1 MGNQIPPKFAPL
13 FIPAMQGENLWLRR
27 LSNWAEKTRRV
38 PAWVA
43 LFGALVA
50 VFNYGFSSA
59 DTDKTPLSIVYL
71 LVLFVS
77 ISSIVI
83 GYFSDKIRPKKLVWL
98 FDAFYIVL
106 LGYTVYDVLGG
117 GFRLTFNTMFIAPI
131 MFLILIREL
140 STLPVTFSRDVLNPA
155 QLFLGSFA
163 AIIMLGAFFLMLPNA
178 TVNGISFIDSLFT
191 ATSAVCVTGLIVV
204 DTGSYFTT
212 FGQVVIMVLIQLGGL
227 GIMTFTGFFS
237 HFFRGKSSYE
247 NQLVLSNITNT
258 SAMDEVFKTVRRIVL
273 ITFIIELFGA
283 VFIYFSIDPAVIT
296 SFGDRAFFAGFH
308 AISAFCNAGFSTLE
322 NSLYELPFR
331 YNYSLQLIIA
341 LLFIVGGIGFPIVF
355 NSLQYVRYLIVN
367 LLLPFSTTGHV
378 KHRSHVINL
387 NSRIVLITTGILLS
401 AGTLLFL
408 TFEYNNTLAEHSG
421 FGKFVVAFFGA
432 ATPRTAG
439 FNSVDTSLLNFHTIM
454 IVFFLMWV
462 GASPGSTGGGL
473 KTSTLALGTLNFL
486 SVASGKSKIELFKR
500 EIPQQ
505 SVRRASAIIA
515 LSLIA
520 IGTSVF
526 FISLFDPDKE
536 LLPIAFESFSAY
548 STVGLSL
555 GITAELSEYSR
566 VIIIITMFVGR
577 VTLLTFLAAFLRKEK
592 YSHYR
597 YPKEDIL
604 IN

>member
-1 MGNQIPPKFAPL
+1 MFRITSLAKSLELFAL
-13 FIPAMQGENLWLRR
+13 
-27 LSNWAEKTRRV
+27 KTRRI
-38 PAWVA
+38 PAWIA
-43 LFGALVA
+43 LAGCLVA
-50 VFNYGFSSA
+50 VFNYGYSIS
-59 DTDKTPLSIVYL
+59 DTGKTYLSIVYVF
-71 LVLFVS
+71 VL
-77 ISSIVI
+77 ITGMASIVL
-83 GYFSDKIRPKKLVWL
+83 GYFSAKIRPRRGVWV
-98 FDAFYIVL
+98 FDAVYLLL
-106 LGYTVYDVLGG
+106 LGYTVVDLTGG
-117 GFRLTFNTMFIAPI
+117 GFRLTVNTMLIAPV
-131 MFLILIREL
+131 MFLILIREI
-140 STLPVTFSRDVLNPA
+140 STLPITFSRDVFNPA
-155 QLFLGSFA
+155 QLFIGSFA
-163 AIIMLGAFFLMLPNA
+163 AIIVLGTFLLMLPNA
-178 TVNGISFIDSLFT
+178 TVEGISFIDSLFT

-247 NQLVLSNITNT
+247 NQIVLSNLTNT

-283 VFIYFSIDPAVIT
+283 VFIYFSIDPAVIS
-296 SFGDRAFFAGFH
+296 SFGDRAFFATFH
-308 AISAFCNAGFSTLE
+308 SISAFCNAGFSTLE

-331 YNYSLQLIIA
+331 FNYSLQLIVA
-341 LLFIVGGIGFPIVF
+341 FLFVIGGIGFPIVF

-367 LLLPFSTTGHV
+367 LLLPYSTTGHV

-387 NSRIVLITTGILLS
+387 NSRIVLITTGILLTV
-401 AGTLLFL
+401 GTTLFL
-408 TFEYNNTLAEHSG
+408 LFEYNNTLSDHDG
-421 FGKFVVAFFGA
+421 IGKVIVAFFGA

-439 FNSVDTSLLNFHTIM
+439 FNSVDTSMLNFHTIM

-473 KTSTLALGTLNFL
+473 KTSTLALGTLNFI
-486 SVASGKSKIELFKR
+486 SVATGKSKIELFRR

-520 IGTSVF
+520 IGSSVF
-526 FISLFDPDKE
+526 MISLFDPDKE

-555 GITAELSEYSR
+555 GITSELNDYSR
-566 VIIIITMFVGR
+566 VIIILTMFIGR

-592 YSHYR
+592 YNHYR